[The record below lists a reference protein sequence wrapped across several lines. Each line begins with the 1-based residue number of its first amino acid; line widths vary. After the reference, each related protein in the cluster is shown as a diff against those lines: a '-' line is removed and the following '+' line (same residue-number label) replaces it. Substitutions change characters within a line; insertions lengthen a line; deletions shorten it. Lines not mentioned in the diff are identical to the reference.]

1 MIDYNVF
8 LLMLN
13 DCLCPKKVAKTVLG
27 GWLIL
32 LEKGTG
38 LKTVDHQR
46 IEFYAVLSSPVP
58 PIAQREPVRH
68 HEVETVPNCV
78 GIFLFLHLTDFTL
91 KLHDSLFSNDF
102 FGEDFGNY
110 RRPHRKT

>member
-1 MIDYNVF
+1 
-8 LLMLN
+8 MLN